1 MNLTTTLQQ
10 RIVMRAILSGKRGSR
25 KQMRTLARAAEAL
38 PLEPEACGMDP
49 ETVERLNYSFNDTDG
64 VTIDPERQKELSGIE
79 VSSEIDPAVADGLLE
94 VLDEYEGWTPYDVKW
109 VDEVCVQLMGVN
121 GGKQGRRRSGKK
133 AG

>member
-38 PLEPEACGMDP
+38 PLEPGACGLDP
-49 ETVERLNYSFNDTDG
+49 ETVERLNYSFNDSDG
-64 VTIDPERQKELSGIE
+64 VTMDPERQKELSGIE

-94 VLDEYEGWTPYDVKW
+94 VLDEYEGWNPYDIKW
-109 VDEVCVQLMGVN
+109 VDQVCVQLMGGN
-121 GGKQGRRRSGKK
+121 GQEGRKRRGRKGS
-133 AG
+133 

>member
-38 PLEPEACGMDP
+38 PLEPGACGLDP
-49 ETVERLNYSFNDTDG
+49 ETVERLNYSFNDSDG

-94 VLDEYEGWTPYDVKW
+94 VLDEYEGWNPYDVKW
-109 VDEVCVQLMGVN
+109 VDQVCVQLMGVN
-121 GGKQGRRRSGKK
+121 GQEGRKRRGRK
-133 AG
+133 AA